1 MKPRS
6 KNICILLVSTLCL
19 SFSVLAQEGGK
30 TLAEKL
36 EHGTVTITST
46 VKGCDEDVKQHCP
59 GLGKKSDK
67 IFLCLAAYEEQL
79 TPQCKQGV
87 LEARLAI
94 ETGRAAIAY
103 SIRACEADAD
113 TFCLDVQPGQ
123 GRMLKCLKTNES
135 SISPA
140 CTTAL
145 KKTGLWD
152 RVQ

>member
-1 MKPRS
+1 MTFRYHKIFIP
-6 KNICILLVSTLCL
+6 LLAALL
-19 SFSVLAQEGGK
+19 FALPAAAQEGGK
-30 TLAEKL
+30 PLAEKL
-36 EHGTVTITST
+36 EQGTVTITST
-46 VKGCDEDVKQHCP
+46 VKGCDEDISQHCP

-67 IFLCLAAYEEQL
+67 IFLCLAAYEEEL
-79 TPQCKQGV
+79 TPQCKRGV

-123 GRMLKCLKTNES
+123 GRMLKCLKANEA

-145 KKTGLWD
+145 KKTGMWD
-152 RVQ
+152 RVP